1 MIKINLL
8 PVRAAKKREFGR
20 QQIVL
25 FALVLILAGIG
36 NWVWYS
42 RVDSELSSLDA
53 QIARTKAE
61 IAQLEKTIGEVKSIK
76 EDKKALE
83 DKLKILDT
91 LKKGRTGPVKVMD
104 ELTTLIPEK
113 VWLMDYSEVGG
124 GVTMQGRAASYEDL
138 SAFSKKLK
146 GSTHITNINIKTAR
160 QASWSGPSTATLPT
174 RPRGTDPWRLPD
186 RTYSTRSTRL
196 PSARRS
202 VRWSWW

>member
-25 FALVLILAGIG
+25 FGLVLVLAGIG
-36 NWVWYS
+36 NYFWYN
-42 RVDSELSSLDA
+42 RVDSELTQLDQ
-53 QIARTKAE
+53 QIARTRAE

-104 ELTTLIPEK
+104 ELATIIPQR
-113 VWLMDYSEVGG
+113 VWLMDYTEVGG
-124 GVTMQGRAASYEDL
+124 GVTLVGQAQSYEDL

-146 GSTHITNINIKTAR
+146 ASVHFTNITIKRASQRGDGVVDWTITCTA
-160 QASWSGPSTATLPT
+160 S
-174 RPRGTDPWRLPD
+174 
-186 RTYSTRSTRL
+186 YS
-196 PSARRS
+196 A
-202 VRWSWW
+202 

>member
-1 MIKINLL
+1 MIRINLL

-25 FALVLILAGIG
+25 FGLLLVLAGIG
-36 NWVWYS
+36 NWFWYNKI
-42 RVDSELSSLDA
+42 DSELTALDQRIA
-53 QIARTKAE
+53 QTRAE

-104 ELTTLIPEK
+104 ELATLIPPR
-113 VWLMDYSEVGG
+113 VWIVDYVESGG
-124 GVTMQGRAASYEDL
+124 AVQMTGQAAAYEDL

-146 GSTHITNINIKTAR
+146 ASTHFTNITIKTAR
-160 QASWSGPSTATLPT
+160 QRPDGIVEWVVTCNAS
-174 RPRGTDPWRLPD
+174 
-186 RTYSTRSTRL
+186 YS
-196 PSARRS
+196 A
-202 VRWSWW
+202 